1 MKRIIASLIIAAG
14 TLGAMQPALAAI
26 GHHDTGYT
34 PVVCVTEGCTDGS
47 PTKPRR

>member
-1 MKRIIASLIIAAG
+1 MKRIILSLIIAAG
-14 TLGAMQPALAAI
+14 TFGATQPASAAI
-26 GHHDTGYT
+26 SGHDTAFT